1 MLRFVDITPG
11 PLSGTVV
18 THPAVGSLVIVTDP
32 AGAVVKVEWGSGELD
47 PKGVDDHVGAR
58 VRQYLAGDDAVD
70 LAIAPRGLSAL
81 QLAVV
86 KAIAAIPHGEV
97 LSYKELASKVG
108 CQSVR
113 AVATAVGRNP
123 LPVIIPCHRVLPAA
137 GAAAWR
143 LNPARVLSTPK
154 LLGHYTP
161 CDTLKYKLLAFEARF
176 TQFNVKSQ

>member
-1 MLRFVDITPG
+1 MLRFVDIIPG

-32 AGAVVKVEWGSGELD
+32 AGAVVKVEWGDTMPDGLAD
-47 PKGVDDHVGAR
+47 
-58 VRQYLAGDDAVD
+58 AGDSIARHLLHSLESGGVIDV
-70 LAIAPRGLSAL
+70 APRDLTPIS
-81 QLAVV
+81 LAVV
-86 KAIAAIPHGEV
+86 KAIAAIPHGKV

-108 CQSVR
+108 CHSVR

-161 CDTLKYKLLAFEARF
+161 LDALKYKLLAFETRF